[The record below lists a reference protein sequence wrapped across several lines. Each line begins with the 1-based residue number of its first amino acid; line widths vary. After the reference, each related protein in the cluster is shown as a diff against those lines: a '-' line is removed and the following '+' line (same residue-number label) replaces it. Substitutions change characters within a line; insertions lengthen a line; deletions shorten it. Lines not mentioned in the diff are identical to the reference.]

1 MMPGGQ
7 AGVVSPLDKM
17 PVEDIIRLQ
26 MDNDSQASNAKVS
39 NDCR

>member
-17 PVEDIIRLQ
+17 PVEDIIRL
-26 MDNDSQASNAKVS
+26 
-39 NDCR
+39 